1 MGRQALLMVIGY
13 SLIFLMTGAM
23 MSNSTVDAFNNAMNY
38 YEGNILRDIAIS
50 GANMGASYIYVNKP
64 LMNSNPW
71 WPGYA
76 TTKLNGGTFTV
87 TMDTVKDMYGNWG
100 RLRMLVTAHYGD
112 STYSVTVL
120 FHPSQFSK
128 FCMYAGAMPG
138 VYFEPSDSIFGPAHI
153 ESTLNYGNPGGGTMT
168 YGAYFGGKVTTKS
181 GIAALTNPAIL
192 PTFAQGRDDGISVPL
207 TLNTTQ
213 LATAAGANM
222 FQGSGGDLW
231 LTLKDDSVAYKRSA
245 TGPVTTKAITQI
257 APNGVIAID
266 KGTLY
271 VQGELNTRL
280 TVASL
285 RSSGSTGGNVIIK
298 DNITYKT
305 DPRVDPLCK
314 AMLGIVGYGSVNID
328 TTAAHNNFTVQASMY
343 SQTDGINVVN
353 YTSRPRGNLYILGGW
368 ISQILP
374 ATSNGTSAGLPLNLT
389 YDERFRV
396 DAPPY
401 FPGTNGYEILAWY
414 E

>member
-1 MGRQALLMVIGY
+1 
-13 SLIFLMTGAM
+13 
-23 MSNSTVDAFNNAMNY
+23 
-38 YEGNILRDIAIS
+38 
-50 GANMGASYIYVNKP
+50 
-64 LMNSNPW
+64 
-71 WPGYA
+71 
-76 TTKLNGGTFTV
+76 
-87 TMDTVKDMYGNWG
+87 
-100 RLRMLVTAHYGD
+100 
-112 STYSVTVL
+112 
-120 FHPSQFSK
+120 
-128 FCMYAGAMPG
+128 
-138 VYFEPSDSIFGPAHI
+138 
-153 ESTLNYGNPGGGTMT
+153 
-168 YGAYFGGKVTTKS
+168 
-181 GIAALTNPAIL
+181 
-192 PTFAQGRDDGISVPL
+192 
-207 TLNTTQ
+207 
-213 LATAAGANM
+213 M